1 MADVVF
7 VAVILAF
14 FAVCLGLVKACD
26 RLVGPDQTSSS
37 GAVPVSAA
45 RVTVPG

>member
-7 VAVILAF
+7 VAVILTF

-37 GAVPVSAA
+37 GAGAPDAAAEEVPQ
-45 RVTVPG
+45 